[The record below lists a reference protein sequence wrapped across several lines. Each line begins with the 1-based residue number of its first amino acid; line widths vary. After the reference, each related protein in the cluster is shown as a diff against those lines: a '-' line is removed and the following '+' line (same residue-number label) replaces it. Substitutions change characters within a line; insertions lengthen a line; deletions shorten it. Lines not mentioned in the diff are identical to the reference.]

1 MLKPTLHLRLGQQL
15 TMTQQLQQAIRLLQ
29 LSSLE
34 LKAAIQDAYES
45 NPLLETEENDEPGD
59 PSAENEKIGEDG
71 HEIQLG
77 AGDPA
82 SPEEPGDDR
91 EWDDLYEFSHMP
103 GPGHQTEDHFDY
115 LESKTAES
123 HGSLQDHLLWQ
134 LELSALSD
142 QDLLVAGTLVNALDE
157 SGYLH
162 ESLENIHSSLHHL
175 HEIGLD
181 EIEAVLK
188 FVQRLD
194 PVGCGTRNLQECL
207 DVQLQQ
213 MPDDLPFLLQARSI
227 VAGHLDLVG
236 MKDYAKLSACSGL
249 DLEEIE
255 QAVELIQTLHPKPGD
270 LINAQRPEYIVPDV
284 YVEKHGEKWSVRLNP
299 YTIPKLSINGVY
311 SNMIKDLASSD
322 ADYMRGQLQEARWL
336 IKSIQRR
343 NQTLVRVATSIVMH
357 QQAFFEYGEE
367 AMQPLVLKDIADEI
381 DMHES
386 TVSRITT
393 NKFMDSPKGV
403 FEFKY
408 FFSSHV
414 STRDGGV
421 CSATA
426 IKAMI
431 KKLIQEE
438 NRAKPLSDHKIAS
451 FLEQKGISVAR
462 RTIAKYRESL
472 AIPSSS
478 QRRRLGLG

>member
-1 MLKPTLHLRLGQQL
+1 MLKPTLQLRLGQQL

-34 LKAAIQDAYES
+34 LKAAIQEAYES
-45 NPLLETEENDEPGD
+45 NPLLETEETDEAADQLG
-59 PSAENEKIGEDG
+59 ENGKTGEDN
-71 HEIQLG
+71 HETPPG
-77 AGDPA
+77 ASDHMV
-82 SPEEPGDDR
+82 SEEPGTDS
-91 EWDDLYEFSHMP
+91 EWDDMYESSYLP
-103 GPGHQTEDHFDY
+103 GPGYQTEDHLDY
-115 LESKTAES
+115 LESRTAET
-123 HGSLQDHLLWQ
+123 HDSLQDHLLWQ

-142 QDLLVAGTLVNALDE
+142 WDLLVAGTLVNALDE

-162 ESLENIHSSLHHL
+162 ESLETIHGSLNQT
-175 HEIGLD
+175 HEIELD

-194 PVGCGTRNLQECL
+194 PVGCGTRNLRECL

-213 MPDDLPFLLQARSI
+213 MPDDLPFLSQARSI
-227 VAGHLDLVG
+227 VAEHLDLVG
-236 MKDYAKLSACSGL
+236 TKDYAKLSARSGFSI
-249 DLEEIE
+249 EEIE
-255 QAVELIQTLHPKPGD
+255 NAVVLIQTLHPKPGD
-270 LINAQRPEYIVPDV
+270 LINTQKSEYIVPDV
-284 YVEKHGEKWSVRLNP
+284 YVEKHGQAWRVRLNP
-299 YTIPKLSINGVY
+299 YTTPKLGINSVY
-311 SNMIKDLASSD
+311 SNMIKNLASSE

-343 NQTLVRVATSIVMH
+343 NQTLVRVATSIVKH

-393 NKFMDSPKGV
+393 NKYMDSPKGI

-414 STRDGGV
+414 STNDGGV
-421 CSATA
+421 CSAIA

-431 KKLIQEE
+431 KKLVQEE
-438 NRAKPLSDHKIAS
+438 NRAKPLSDNKIAGL
-451 FLEQKGISVAR
+451 LEQKGISVAR

-472 AIPSSS
+472 TIPPSS
-478 QRRRLGLG
+478 QRRQPG